1 MRDIPANPGM
11 IETALR
17 LDIGNTGVLVFILAF
32 SVLIIYFLIKFF
44 SVFFEFIQ
52 ANGCLT
58 IGLIFLIGLPG
69 IFALS
74 LLSGYTAASAILIL
88 IAVIGLITGYIARNS
103 EGGVGKFGFFMMIVS
118 SITLVLAI
126 ILAGWQVS

>member
-1 MRDIPANPGM
+1 MRNIPANPGM

-58 IGLIFLIGLPG
+58 IGLILLIGLPG

-88 IAVIGLITGYIARNS
+88 IAVIGLVTGYIARNS
-103 EGGVGKFGFFMMIVS
+103 EGGVGKFGLFMMIVS
-118 SITLVLAI
+118 ALTLVLAI

>member
-1 MRDIPANPGM
+1 M

-88 IAVIGLITGYIARNS
+88 IAVIGLVTGYIARNS
-103 EGGVGKFGFFMMIVS
+103 EGESGS
-118 SITLVLAI
+118 SAFL
-126 ILAGWQVS
+126 